1 MDSKIT
7 NETNSDTQSR
17 RPSLV
22 VATMGTD
29 GGIAKTTSANHLS
42 DFYDEQGI
50 PIARINCDVEKLQR
64 GSFSS
69 FHKDAIN
76 ADIRTPAG
84 ADIFVDTVLRSPSR
98 IVLVDMA
105 ANLGK
110 FSLGWFDEMYEPM
123 HQAGVQFLFV
133 GVVTSSPGSV
143 QAVLRWASV
152 LGPRVRY
159 MIFENA
165 KDGDDFSYLHETP
178 QGKAFLEKAKPP
190 IISVRKQLLNIQA
203 ELDNR
208 GLTLRQALVATND
221 RRGPILSEMTS
232 KMRIEGRY
240 KEIRFQLMPVKE
252 ILLP

>member
-69 FHKDAIN
+69 FHEDAIN

-84 ADIFVDTVLRSPSR
+84 ADVQDTLNNVGSRCFKYSQFYIKTHYSPKERDTVNQ
-98 IVLVDMA
+98 IIA
-105 ANLGK
+105 QNLGK
-110 FSLGWFDEMYEPM
+110 LPEADMLTKLELQ
-123 HQAGVQFLFV
+123 HQ
-133 GVVTSSPGSV
+133 
-143 QAVLRWASV
+143 
-152 LGPRVRY
+152 
-159 MIFENA
+159 
-165 KDGDDFSYLHETP
+165 
-178 QGKAFLEKAKPP
+178 
-190 IISVRKQLLNIQA
+190 
-203 ELDNR
+203 
-208 GLTLRQALVATND
+208 
-221 RRGPILSEMTS
+221 
-232 KMRIEGRY
+232 
-240 KEIRFQLMPVKE
+240 
-252 ILLP
+252 